1 MSKDIYKTIINKPWG
16 NEYCIYRNNNLSIW
30 LLKIDPSKKTSLH
43 CHPTKKTGLILL
55 GGIASI
61 SLIERTFNLEG
72 FKKLIFRNGM
82 FHQTHNISNE
92 PIYLIEVET
101 PDNKFDL
108 IRIEDDYGRKY
119 TKFEGENN
127 WDEMT
132 ENPFLISNTEISSFK
147 DFNFE
152 ITTLKSVKEKLLND
166 EDLIVI
172 LENSGFLSKDNQVLC
187 DCGEV
192 LTFKIF
198 KFLAERFDVNS
209 DVKSLVIWKK

>member
-55 GGIASI
+55 GGLASI
-61 SLIERTFNLEG
+61 SLIERTFNLDG

-92 PIYLIEVET
+92 PIYLIEIET

-108 IRIEDDYGRKY
+108 IRIEDDYGRKH

-127 WDEMT
+127 WDEIS
-132 ENPFLISNTEISSFK
+132 ENPFVISDTNVSSFK
-147 DFNFE
+147 EFSFE
-152 ITTLKSVKEKLLND
+152 ITTLNSVKERLLKD
-166 EDLIVI
+166 DDLIVI
-172 LENSGFLSKDNQVLC
+172 LENSGFSNKDKQSLC

-198 KFLAERFDVNS
+198 KFLSERFDVNANI
-209 DVKSLVIWKK
+209 KTLIIWKK

>member
-16 NEYCIYRNNNLSIW
+16 NEYCVYKTNNLSIW

-55 GGIASI
+55 GGTVSI
-61 SLIERTFNLEG
+61 SLIERIFTLEG
-72 FKKLIFRNGM
+72 FKKLIFRHGM
-82 FHQTHNISNE
+82 FHQTHNISTE
-92 PIYLIEVET
+92 PVYLIEVET
-101 PDNKFDL
+101 PDNKYDL

-127 WDEMT
+127 WDDIS
-132 ENPFLISNTEISSFK
+132 ENPFLISDINISTFK
-147 DFNFE
+147 NFNFE
-152 ITTLKSVKEKLLND
+152 ITTLKNVKEKQLND
-166 EDLIVI
+166 DDLIVI
-172 LENSGFLSKDNQVLC
+172 LENSGFISKDNQLLC

-198 KFLAERFDVNS
+198 KFLADKFEINTNI
-209 DVKSLVIWKK
+209 KSLIIWKK

>member
-1 MSKDIYKTIINKPWG
+1 MIKDIYKTIINKPWG

-55 GGIASI
+55 GGLASI
-61 SLIERTFNLEG
+61 SLIERTFNLDG

-82 FHQTHNISNE
+82 FHQTHNVSNE

-127 WDEMT
+127 WGEMT
-132 ENPFLISNTEISSFK
+132 ENPFLISNTDISSFK

-152 ITTLKSVKEKLLND
+152 ITTLKSVKEKSLKD
-166 EDLIVI
+166 DDLIVI

-198 KFLAERFDVNS
+198 KFLSDRFDVNS